1 MSKFTR
7 FALIAGLGAMT
18 AACGSGGLLNRDRPD
33 EFAVQRQ
40 APLVVPPDF
49 NLVPPQPGAPRPAEG
64 SAAAQTLEAL
74 FGGPQARSS
83 VETSVY
89 QSVRRPARERGL
101 SIAFKNIADATNGM
115 NEWSVKILV
124 NLISKFTHARFN
136 HIRMGVEI
144 IVPHMFQNHGF

>member
-1 MSKFTR
+1 MNQFTR

-18 AACGSGGLLNRDRPD
+18 AACGSNGLLNRDRPD

-83 VETSVY
+83 VETSVLDRAGAAE
-89 QSVRRPARERGL
+89 QVPDCRFGAAATATVAKGSVTR
-101 SIAFKNIADATNGM
+101 D
-115 NEWSVKILV
+115 
-124 NLISKFTHARFN
+124 
-136 HIRMGVEI
+136 
-144 IVPHMFQNHGF
+144 IVAAPEGDGANAVAVIPG